1 MVAQSSTKQYNV
13 AMHNTGI
20 LVDCP
25 HYTPINIPCHAFA
38 GGVATVCADAT
49 DTDSTVA
56 DDAVDLQETESS
68 LALQNKKN
76 MTHIIHFAFKS
87 SLKLNRY
94 TDVDVSLCVIYSVSL
109 VARRPTWPNFSH
121 SFSLTTRFDCL

>member
-1 MVAQSSTKQYNV
+1 MVAQSSTEQYNVRV

-20 LVDCP
+20 LVDYP

-49 DTDSTVA
+49 DTDSTVVVVA

-68 LALQNKKN
+68 LAL
-76 MTHIIHFAFKS
+76 
-87 SLKLNRY
+87 
-94 TDVDVSLCVIYSVSL
+94 
-109 VARRPTWPNFSH
+109 
-121 SFSLTTRFDCL
+121 